1 MDEGGIS
8 GLVRERFESAL
19 IPDER
24 FAEAYAE
31 VADQRRALLKTCIA
45 RLWEWF
51 GPCRA
56 SEELAV
62 RRWRQGFV
70 SRTSTRPRAACAVF
84 FPPSV
89 GPAALLAALVP
100 ARALGVGEVLAV
112 CCGGEPPAAPV
123 LTAPVLTA
131 LELAGVEDALLLP
144 PESASRLASL
154 LAGTECCNVVL
165 GEALDGSS
173 HSCSSWRAP
182 HPRSV
187 GVWLEGGATDENP
200 DPDPDL
206 DALAFAHPDAG
217 LLVMGESE
225 QPPLSCAVLPVNA
238 RYVSGTFEDFLAI
251 GFHGVVVPQGRL
263 EAASQ
268 RQSLT
273 LAAGQES
280 CWLHAGLT
288 ADHFRIKRHAW
299 GGPGGPQDNGA
310 T

>member
-31 VADQRRALLKTCIA
+31 VPDQRRALLKTCIA

-56 SEELAV
+56 SEELVV

-70 SRTSTRPRAACAVF
+70 SRTSKRPRAACAVF
-84 FPPSV
+84 FTPSV

-123 LTAPVLTA
+123 LTA
-131 LELAGVEDALLLP
+131 LELAGVEDALLL
-144 PESASRLASL
+144 SAELSAHLASL
-154 LAGTECCNVVL
+154 LAGTECSNVVL

-173 HSCSSWRAP
+173 RSCSSWRAP

-187 GVWLEGGATDENP
+187 GVWLDGTPGAG
-200 DPDPDL
+200 PDPDL
-206 DALAFAHPDAG
+206 DALAFAHSDAG

-225 QPPLSCAVLPVNA
+225 QPPLSGAALPVNA
-238 RYVSGTFEDFLAI
+238 RYVSGTFDDFLAI

-263 EAASQ
+263 VAASEHQ
-268 RQSLT
+268 GLT
-273 LAAGQES
+273 LAAGQEG

-310 T
+310 I